1 MSPTEHHNIVG
12 FMTRSLRNLWSR
24 LRRERKL
31 PHAPRS
37 CGQRCPLGDCT
48 SGLRAMVVCV
58 SCPEYEAR
66 RLRTLGVFAG
76 ARVGV
81 VDTRNGILLDVCG
94 SRLAL
99 DAAVAM
105 AITVLPLA

>member
-1 MSPTEHHNIVG
+1 
-12 FMTRSLRNLWSR
+12 MTRALRSLWS
-24 LRRERKL
+24 LFRRE
-31 PHAPRS
+31 PGPSPAPRS
-37 CGQRCPLGDCT
+37 CGQHCPLGDCT

-58 SCPEYEAR
+58 SCPEHEAR

-99 DAAVAM
+99 DAAIAM
-105 AITVLPLA
+105 AITVLPIA